1 MCPPLTINIMRV
13 IGGKA
18 KGRKL
23 KRVPGDSTRPIMD
36 RVKESL
42 FNILGD
48 VSGQRWLDLFAGT
61 GQVGI
66 EALSRG
72 AAEVVFVDKM
82 RPAIL
87 TIQENLRHTQLT
99 TGAEVRQMDAFV
111 YLQRPPARPFDL
123 IYIAPP
129 QYKGIWLEALK
140 MVDARPLAFLNPHGL
155 VVVQIDPKERQPV
168 ALSSLHL
175 ADERRYGNTLL
186 CFYEI
191 GDSFNL

>member
-1 MCPPLTINIMRV
+1 MRV
-13 IGGKA
+13 IGGVA

-48 VSGQRWLDLFAGT
+48 ISGERWLDLFAGT

-72 AAEVVFVDKM
+72 AAEVVFVDKV

-87 TIQENLRHTQLT
+87 TIQENLRQTHLT
-99 TGAEVRQMDAFV
+99 AGAEVVQMDAFA
-111 YLQRPPARPFDL
+111 YLNVPPSRPFDL

-129 QYKGIWLEALK
+129 QYKGLWLDVLRQ
-140 MVDARPLAFLNPHGL
+140 VDARPLSYLNPQGTA
-155 VVVQIDPKERQPV
+155 VVQIDPKEMQPV
-168 ALSSLHL
+168 ELRQLHL
-175 ADERRYGNTLL
+175 VDERRYGNTLL

-191 GDSFNL
+191 GEAAAPNSPV